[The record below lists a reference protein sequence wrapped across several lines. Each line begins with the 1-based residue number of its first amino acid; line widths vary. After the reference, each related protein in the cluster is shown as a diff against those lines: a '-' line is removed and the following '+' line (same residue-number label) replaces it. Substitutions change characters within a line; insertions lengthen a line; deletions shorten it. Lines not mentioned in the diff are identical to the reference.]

1 MTDNIRKYHL
11 RPLTLQGREVAL
23 HLRSEP
29 MERVGNLQD
38 FEGRGFCGYSEDMG
52 REMITTLLKET
63 IFLNSPQ
70 EI

>member
-1 MTDNIRKYHL
+1 
-11 RPLTLQGREVAL
+11 
-23 HLRSEP
+23 

>member
-1 MTDNIRKYHL
+1 MTRQYPQKPL

-38 FEGRGFCGYSEDMG
+38 FEGRGFCGYIEKIGGEGEQHRAIG
-52 REMITTLLKET
+52 RATESDLLY
-63 IFLNSPQ
+63 
-70 EI
+70 